1 MNNQFSQKISEILIY
16 SKQEAL
22 RLHNDHVGP
31 EHLLLGLIKDGTGKS
46 IEILQRFYVNLDNI
60 KSEIEAIA
68 DNTEKNVPFNNWS
81 AENEIILDEVSARI
95 LRLGI
100 LEAKLLKNDIVSD
113 EHLLL
118 AILKQHDNIAAKVL
132 EKNDVTYKLVF
143 EQLSLKQQDIN
154 AGMGTFEEEDDEED
168 APKSNSN
175 ASSGSMGGR
184 NAQTQTQTRRPANDT
199 PTIDMFGMDMTK
211 AAEEGKH

>member
-68 DNTEKNVPFNNWS
+68 DNTEKNVPFNNHPVKNH
-81 AENEIILDEVSARI
+81 AKIQLFCEIENI
-95 LRLGI
+95 
-100 LEAKLLKNDIVSD
+100 
-113 EHLLL
+113 
-118 AILKQHDNIAAKVL
+118 
-132 EKNDVTYKLVF
+132 
-143 EQLSLKQQDIN
+143 
-154 AGMGTFEEEDDEED
+154 
-168 APKSNSN
+168 
-175 ASSGSMGGR
+175 
-184 NAQTQTQTRRPANDT
+184 
-199 PTIDMFGMDMTK
+199 FG
-211 AAEEGKH
+211 